1 LTIVDVYS
9 DTLQPGWSLK
19 QSFQTDYDL
28 KQTEYVDNGRY
39 AIEASPKVAIG
50 TLFFTVNK
58 GSPAYRHSDARGV
71 RFRLSGGSE
80 AIANDALTVAV
91 VGSNA
96 QPYWVADDNSVK
108 IEGRVTQE
116 LPLFPET
123 RLYYL
128 DINTAIPAGTWVD
141 VVVWLDDLQYEPEY
155 TYVTGFYLKTERDVL
170 PVFYVDQVQL
180 LLDPAAPTS

>member
-1 LTIVDVYS
+1 MNYN
-9 DTLQPGWSLK
+9 
-19 QSFQTDYDL
+19 L
-28 KQTEYVDNGRY
+28 KQTRYVDAGRY
-39 AIEASPKVAIG
+39 AIEASPKVTTG

-58 GSPAYRHSDARGV
+58 GSPAYRRSDVRGV
-71 RFRLSGGSE
+71 RIRLSGGDA

-96 QPYWVADDNSVK
+96 QAYWVQEDNSVK
-108 IEGRVTQE
+108 IDGRVTQD

-128 DINTAIPAGTWVD
+128 DINTAIPAKTWVD
-141 VVVWLDDLQYEPEY
+141 VVVWLDELQFEPDY

-180 LLDPAAPTS
+180 LLDPAAPTP